1 VTVDTFIVS
10 VEGGFLKRGFWL
22 YVWEAT
28 CPDGRKL
35 VYVGRTGDSSSPNAQ
50 SPFVR
55 MGQHLGHAPNSN
67 MLRKHL
73 ERHDVQPET
82 CSFRIIAHGPILPQ
96 AVGGMDAHT
105 GPRDVIA
112 AMEKQL
118 AEDLA
123 AAGYEVM
130 NDVKCR
136 KPLDEAAYSEVR
148 RAFAVELPELQSAG
162 G

>member
-1 VTVDTFIVS
+1 VEQLPVGPRT
-10 VEGGFLKRGFWL
+10 VEGTWIRHVPHGADLL
-22 YVWEAT
+22 
-28 CPDGRKL
+28 GR
-35 VYVGRTGDSSSPNAQ
+35 P
-50 SPFVR
+50 
-55 MGQHLGHAPNSN
+55 
-67 MLRKHL
+67 
-73 ERHDVQPET
+73 
-82 CSFRIIAHGPILPQ
+82 
-96 AVGGMDAHT
+96 
-105 GPRDVIA
+105 PRDVIA